1 MSINQT
7 EGGGGTIRVR
17 DAAEFLEFDGE
28 LIFEVS
34 TENPNVARWTE
45 MQLFKFTDGT
55 DRFLLHI
62 IGRSVIVHKH
72 AGTCNSGV
80 PVKAMDL
87 SDDVELCQTCKPI
100 DPDEVDDDFLY
111 DMEEDRY
118 TSHVCASAEEVIN
131 KLRSP
136 RQVGARVAG
145 SISGPGQRLLA
156 GAAQVD
162 SRILEAM
169 SSVRKL

>member
-1 MSINQT
+1 MSNAN
-7 EGGGGTIRVR
+7 EGGGGIIRVR
-17 DAAEFLEFDGE
+17 DAAEVLEFRGE

-45 MQLFKFTDGT
+45 MQLFRFTDGT

-62 IGRSVIVHKH
+62 IGRSVVVHANK
-72 AGTCNSGV
+72 GSCNSGV
-80 PVKAMDL
+80 PVQASKL
-87 SDDVELCQTCKPI
+87 PNDVELCSVCKPI
-100 DPDEVDDDFLY
+100 DPDEVEDDFLF

-118 TSHVCASAEEVIN
+118 TSHICDSAEEVIT

-136 RQVGARVAG
+136 RQVGPRVAG

-162 SRILEAM
+162 SRIMAAM